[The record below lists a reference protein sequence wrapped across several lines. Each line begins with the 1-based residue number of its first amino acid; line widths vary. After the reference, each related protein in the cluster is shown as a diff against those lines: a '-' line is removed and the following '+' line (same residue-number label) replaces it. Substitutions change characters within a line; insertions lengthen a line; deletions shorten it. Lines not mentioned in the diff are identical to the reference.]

1 MNKLLELKTKYRQLL
16 DYGPIPEKVK
26 DALEEA
32 FVDWCAEYARSIINK
47 RGVLSDKLPQPHH
60 LSEYNRGVREG
71 YNTLKQALLSRIDQ
85 DLQLLNRDT

>member
-32 FVDWCAEYARSIINK
+32 FVESCIEYARSK
-47 RGVLSDKLPQPHH
+47 VPEKVEGF
-60 LSEYNRGVREG
+60 SEKDSYFDVYIGHNECIDMFV
-71 YNTLKQALLSRIDQ
+71 SRIDQ
-85 DLQLLNRDT
+85 DLLSLKEKNI